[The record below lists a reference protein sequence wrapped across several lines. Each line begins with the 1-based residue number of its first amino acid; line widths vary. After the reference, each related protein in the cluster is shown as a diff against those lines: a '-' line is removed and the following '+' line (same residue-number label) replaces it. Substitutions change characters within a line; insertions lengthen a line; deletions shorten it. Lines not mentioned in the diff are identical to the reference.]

1 MGRKSKRALA
11 LARATEAAEKKAR
24 LSRSIEATKKRQQRR
39 RANWESQLKVFES
52 FEAGLCNEKGKQ
64 RTFEENKMLL
74 LALQASLRRRLER
87 GEDNISW
94 RIIEDEVA
102 RDFHV
107 GHDYI
112 PTL

>member
-1 MGRKSKRALA
+1 
-11 LARATEAAEKKAR
+11 
-24 LSRSIEATKKRQQRR
+24 
-39 RANWESQLKVFES
+39 
-52 FEAGLCNEKGKQ
+52 
-64 RTFEENKMLL
+64 MLL

-112 PTL
+112 PTLRKGLFDDGNVFVFGGEKRGSAAVGAKESERTKLTRKIMNEITTFIDDTHSTGKAE